1 MPRLRWPRRARA
13 PTRALFVRSDS
24 TLPSPARIGRARRWL
39 GRSRAAM
46 PGLQA
51 RVARARGSRTC
62 ASWSTLFLQLRQ
74 RVAIT
79 ARPAQRATE
88 LLGSTKVRLA
98 PVIHAAHGHH
108 QIEDLT
114 LRRCERRAHGLHVGA
129 ER

>member
-46 PGLQA
+46 PGLQVGVVRA
-51 RVARARGSRTC
+51 RVSRGC
-62 ASWSTLFLQLRQ
+62 ASWSTLLLQLCQ
-74 RVAIT
+74 RVTIT
-79 ARPAQRATE
+79 TRPAQRAAA
-88 LLGSTKVRLA
+88 LLGTTKVRLA
-98 PVIHAAHGHH
+98 PVAHATHRHH

-114 LRRCERRAHGLHVGA
+114 LRLPERRAHGL
-129 ER
+129 